1 MTYVKAKKLKM
12 GQIFKDEIVVPVTL
26 ISIEKEE
33 DVNFEVGAK
42 LKVSGTVKG
51 RGFQGVVKRHG
62 FKGSPKTHGQ
72 KHTLRAP
79 GSIGSTGPQRVFPG
93 VKMAGRMGG
102 NKVTIS
108 NLEVAA
114 FDKERGV
121 LMLKG
126 AVPGNKGGELK
137 IYINTRKDEN

>member
-1 MTYVKAKKLKM
+1 M
-12 GQIFKDEIVVPVTL
+12 GQIFKDDKVIPVTFL
-26 ISIEKEE
+26 SLGNDTNEE
-33 DVNFEVGAK
+33 FEIGSKV
-42 LKVSGTVKG
+42 KVSGKSKG

-62 FKGSPKTHGQ
+62 FHGSDKSHGQ

-93 VKMAGRMGG
+93 VKMAGRMG
-102 NKVTIS
+102 NTTTTIK

-114 FDKERGV
+114 FDKDRGL

-126 AVPGNKGGELK
+126 AVPGNKKGEIK
-137 IYINTRKDEN
+137 IFK